1 MKQPKQQHG
10 RSPLRGLAV
19 GIVAATG
26 LLLLFL
32 LYVLGRP
39 LYWKFYAE
47 VIHRYEPDPALAL
60 IREIEQESG
69 AKGCQVTSDSAV
81 LLHQHA
87 AGAVAAARDC
97 EHMHCDT
104 HTHSSTQWLISC

>member
-1 MKQPKQQHG
+1 M
-10 RSPLRGLAV
+10 RGLAV

-47 VIHRYEPDPALAL
+47 VIHRYEVDPALAL

-69 AKGCQVTSDSAV
+69 ARASYS
-81 LLHQHA
+81 
-87 AGAVAAARDC
+87 
-97 EHMHCDT
+97 
-104 HTHSSTQWLISC
+104 

>member
-1 MKQPKQQHG
+1 MKQSKQQLG

-69 AKGCQVTSDSAV
+69 ASSPDCCSNSRTAKQP
-81 LLHQHA
+81 A
-87 AGAVAAARDC
+87 ASHVRAAPDC
-97 EHMHCDT
+97 
-104 HTHSSTQWLISC
+104 

>member
-1 MKQPKQQHG
+1 MKQSIQQPG

-69 AKGCQVTSDSAV
+69 TKSATYAGSSCTASAGCW
-81 LLHQHA
+81 HA
-87 AGAVAAARDC
+87 AGA
-97 EHMHCDT
+97 
-104 HTHSSTQWLISC
+104 

>member
-1 MKQPKQQHG
+1 VLEYMKQSKQQVG

-69 AKGCQVTSDSAV
+69 ASSPNCLQATAALPCSMQPAAS
-81 LLHQHA
+81 HA
-87 AGAVAAARDC
+87 TAAADC
-97 EHMHCDT
+97 
-104 HTHSSTQWLISC
+104 

>member
-1 MKQPKQQHG
+1 MKQPKHQPG
-10 RSPLRGLAV
+10 RSPLRGLAF

-69 AKGCQVTSDSAV
+69 VMATNSATV
-81 LLHQHA
+81 ALQSCSISMAQAFQQLHQA
-87 AGAVAAARDC
+87 AYTCTVTNHTQGSIAY
-97 EHMHCDT
+97 EH
-104 HTHSSTQWLISC
+104 